1 MAGEKVPSVSVV
13 RRHFQPSLPSFRR
26 FNPSGL
32 DDEAVTTSN
41 GLTTRNYRDVE
52 GQNVR
57 TTITRVGGASTI
69 LPSGK
74 RGGSVKLAG
83 LREITNVACAQS
95 PSPKF
100 VCFSSYVLA
109 LCLPAFD
116 PFPVN
121 YETNRGME
129 GRR

>member
-69 LPSGK
+69 SPSGK
-74 RGGSVKLAG
+74 RGGSSKTRRAARNYKRGLCSKSVPKVCLFFQLCSRSLFTSVRSVSRKL
-83 LREITNVACAQS
+83 RNKQR
-95 PSPKF
+95 
-100 VCFSSYVLA
+100 
-109 LCLPAFD
+109 
-116 PFPVN
+116 N
-121 YETNRGME
+121 
-129 GRR
+129 GR